1 VLSLC
6 QREEKVKIMH
16 NISFLIALG
25 RINEIKW
32 GITPQEWLDSH
43 WYVEFNGFVLAEPSS
58 TFFVFLLA
66 FVILFLSL
74 KFFKKTQNQKSR
86 FWFGLSM
93 LSWSLSTFSAGVSYQ
108 IFSYELKCAGQDVC
122 LWTTPWEIVY
132 LLLYVLSVKLLVVA
146 VSYACS
152 TGKTRTFLQQYALF
166 AGVLYLIIMIIGLW
180 TPNQYLI
187 SFENMVLFL
196 VPSYLMMFGV
206 NLSNYLK
213 TKHLL
218 DMRLMKAWVGMLLL
232 TIAYFAFFLSGI
244 SKLLW
249 ENGIWFNANDV
260 LHILLI
266 AWAWYVLIKVEPLV
280 SDI

>member
-1 VLSLC
+1 
-6 QREEKVKIMH
+6 MH

-32 GITPQEWLDSH
+32 GVTPQEWLDTH

-66 FVILFLSL
+66 FVILFLSF
-74 KFFKKTQNQKSR
+74 KFFKKAQNQKSR

-93 LSWSLSTFSAGVSYQ
+93 LSWSLSTFSAGISYQ

-152 TGKTRTFLQQYALF
+152 TGKTRTFLQRYALF
-166 AGVLYLIIMIIGLW
+166 AGVLYFIIMI
-180 TPNQYLI
+180 
-187 SFENMVLFL
+187 
-196 VPSYLMMFGV
+196 
-206 NLSNYLK
+206 
-213 TKHLL
+213 
-218 DMRLMKAWVGMLLL
+218 
-232 TIAYFAFFLSGI
+232 
-244 SKLLW
+244 
-249 ENGIWFNANDV
+249 
-260 LHILLI
+260 
-266 AWAWYVLIKVEPLV
+266 
-280 SDI
+280 